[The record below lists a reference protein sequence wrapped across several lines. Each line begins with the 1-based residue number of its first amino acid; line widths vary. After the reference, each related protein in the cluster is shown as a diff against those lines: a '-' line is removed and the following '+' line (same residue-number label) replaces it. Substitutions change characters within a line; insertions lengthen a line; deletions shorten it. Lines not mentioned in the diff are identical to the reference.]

1 MPTFPRAGTELA
13 ATASLLYGRAVYER
27 PGISIEFENGWKERR
42 TRGETGRYKQFVVH
56 CRLSAADRDTIFN
69 FLKTQDLFAQSFT
82 VVHPDYGSLTANYLG
97 TELPIDKIVGGTT
110 AADSWFEF
118 DVPMEAQF

>member
-1 MPTFPRAGTELA
+1 MPNFPRAGVELA
-13 ATASLLYGRAVYER
+13 SNAHVLYGRVVYER
-27 PGISIEFENGWKERR
+27 PGVFIEFENGWKERR
-42 TRGETGRYKQFVVH
+42 TRGETGRFKDIAVH
-56 CRLSAADRDTIFN
+56 CKVSAADRDTIFN
-69 FLKTQDLFAQSFT
+69 FLKARDLFAQTFT
-82 VVHPDYGSLTANYLG
+82 LIHPDYGSLTVNYLG